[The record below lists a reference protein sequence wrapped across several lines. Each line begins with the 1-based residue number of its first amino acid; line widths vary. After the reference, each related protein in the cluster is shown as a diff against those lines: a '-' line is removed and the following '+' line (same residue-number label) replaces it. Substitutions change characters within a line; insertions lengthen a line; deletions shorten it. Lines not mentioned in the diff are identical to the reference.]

1 MKCTIHYLTILL
13 FAASCSSK
21 VTPTAE
27 VKYLSTR
34 DGVINLRSTGYCA
47 LASKDEDC
55 ADEALKNAFTTLFYR
70 GIPGSQQSTPLIGI
84 DEKGKTNNE
93 KYLTELFA
101 SGNYKTFI
109 TAYNI
114 YGTAQKLKKQ
124 KRITTDLSINLTA
137 LRAAL
142 EKQNVIPPFGLR

>member
-1 MKCTIHYLTILL
+1 MKTNLYYLLLIL
-13 FAASCSSK
+13 FTSGCSSK

-34 DGVINLRSTGYCA
+34 DGVVNLRSTGYCT
-47 LASKDEDC
+47 LAAKDEAC

-84 DEKGKTNNE
+84 DEKENTNNE